1 MFLQHL
7 NILKATVEI
16 QKSNKE
22 NIFFILEIGD
32 EHKTIEWQNR
42 VL

>member
-22 NIFFILEIGD
+22 NIFFILEIEYD
-32 EHKTIEWQNR
+32 EHKTIE
-42 VL
+42 